1 MRRREFITLLGGAT
15 VAGPIAARAQQAGTV
30 WRLGFLTPRS
40 HPIPPAHDAFSD
52 AFVEGMSNLGYNE
65 GRNLVVEWRYADG
78 DYTRLSGFANE
89 LVGMNLSVIVT
100 YGTAAA
106 RELQKSTTSIPVV
119 VAAAVDL
126 VGAGIVA
133 SLARPGR
140 NITGLSVIDVDIS
153 TKQLELLKAFSPKL
167 TRVAVL
173 LNPGNSANPLV
184 LKHVE
189 AGASAFGVK
198 IVAVNAATPQAIETA
213 FAEAVQQGAGAVIV
227 AADAFFS
234 GQGPQIANSAAQHRL
249 ATISLYRDHVLAGC
263 LISYGQN
270 VAEFHRQAATYVDK
284 ILKGAKPEDLP
295 VEQPTKFD
303 LLINSKTAATLGL
316 TIPRELLVSADK
328 VIE

>member
-316 TIPRELLVSADK
+316 AIPRELLVSADK

>member
-270 VAEFHRQAATYVDK
+270 VAEYHRQAATYVDK

-316 TIPRELLVSADK
+316 AIPRELLVSADK